1 MKQICYILL
10 IGLGLGLTAPVT
22 ADPLTIEITQGVE
35 EALPIAIVPFAVEG
49 ARKPPEDIAQIITAD
64 LQRTGRFKPFPVKDM
79 LSQPTQPSDIK
90 FQNWRVLG
98 VENLVI
104 GNVRY
109 LGADRYEVNFWLYDV
124 YKAKQ
129 LPSFRVPGTET
140 TLRATAHKISD
151 VIYQQLLDEPGA
163 FSTSIAYVT
172 AKMKNGERYYSL
184 WMADADGANSQ
195 SLLNSRQPVMSPAW
209 APDGKRI
216 AYASLEQGGKQKI
229 FVQDWAS
236 GRREEI
242 KASRPGLMGAPA
254 WSPDGKKLALTITYN
269 GNAEI
274 YVLDLGSNKLTQL
287 THHWAIDTEATWMPD
302 GKSIIFTS
310 DRGGRPQLYQMPST
324 GGAVK
329 RLTFE
334 GQENARA
341 SVSPDGKMV
350 AMVHRIDGNYKIA
363 VMELATG
370 HLSVLTPDGVLDES
384 PSFAP
389 NGSMIIYATTKGN
402 RATLAFV
409 SADGRIRQKVT
420 YQDDVREPAWSPIN
434 K

>member
-1 MKQICYILL
+1 MKHLLTILL
-10 IGLGLGLTAPVT
+10 LSIGLGALVPAM
-22 ADPLTIEITQGVE
+22 ADPLKIEITQGVE
-35 EALPIAIVPFAVEG
+35 GALPIAIVPFAEEG
-49 ARKPPEDIAQIITAD
+49 ARHPPEDIAKIISAD
-64 LQRTGRFKPFPVKDM
+64 LARTGQFKTFPVKDM
-79 LSQPTQPSDIK
+79 LSKPTQPSDIK

-98 VENLVI
+98 VNNLVI

-109 LGADRYEVNFWLYDV
+109 LGTDKYEVNFWLYDV
-124 YKAKQ
+124 FKAKQ
-129 LPSFRVPGTET
+129 LPSFRLPGTDS

-151 VIYQQLLDEPGA
+151 VIYQQLLGVPGA
-163 FSTSIAYVT
+163 FSTRIAYVT
-172 AKMKNGERYYSL
+172 AKRKGGKPYYSL

-195 SLLNSRQPVMSPAW
+195 SLLNSRQPIMSPAW
-209 APDGKRI
+209 SPDGKRI
-216 AYASLEQGGKQKI
+216 AYASLEQGGRQRI
-229 FVQDWAS
+229 FIQNWAT
-236 GRREEI
+236 GKRNEL
-242 KASRPGLMGAPA
+242 KVPLPGLIGAPA
-254 WSPDGKKLALTITYN
+254 WSPDGKKLAFTITYN
-269 GNAEI
+269 GNADI
-274 YVLDLGSNKLTQL
+274 YVLDLGSNDTRQL
-287 THHWAIDTEATWMPD
+287 TNHWAIDTEAAWMPD

-310 DRGGRPQLYQMPST
+310 DRGGRPQLYKMSSS
-324 GGAVK
+324 GGAVT
-329 RLTFE
+329 RLTFD

-341 SVSPDGKMV
+341 SISPDGKLV
-350 AMVHRIDGNYKIA
+350 AMVHRVDGNYKIA

-370 HLSVLTPDGVLDES
+370 DITVLTPDGVLDES